1 MTAIWIAGGILL
13 FLGALALAPVR
24 LEAAYGG
31 GVFKLAGRAGPLPVK
46 LFPREEATGR
56 RLEKDSRRDVKDL
69 LRRLP
74 PPVLRLLAECGCR
87 TFARLVRR
95 VCVQTL
101 RVRYLAAGPDPYGAV
116 MAYARAGLAMEGIA
130 RMVPDADL
138 RAEVDF
144 DAATSSLDGEI
155 ALRVRFGQAVYAAAC
170 FGIAFLRGYY
180 RYKREKE

>member
-24 LEAAYGG
+24 LEAAYAN
-31 GVFKLAGRAGPLPVK
+31 GVFTLTGRAGPVPVK

-56 RLEKDSRRDVKDL
+56 ELEEDAEREEKSL
-69 LRRLP
+69 LRRVPL
-74 PPVLRLLAECGCR
+74 PVLRLLAQSERRPLGWLLR
-87 TFARLVRR
+87 RARIDA
-95 VCVQTL
+95 L
-101 RVRYLAAGPDPYGAV
+101 RLRYTAAGPDPYAAA
-116 MAYARAGLAMEGIA
+116 MAYARAGLAMEGVA
-130 RMVPDADL
+130 RMVSGADL

-144 DAATSSLDGEI
+144 DGARSKAEGRLAVSARL
-155 ALRVRFGQAVYAAAC
+155 GQAVYAAAC